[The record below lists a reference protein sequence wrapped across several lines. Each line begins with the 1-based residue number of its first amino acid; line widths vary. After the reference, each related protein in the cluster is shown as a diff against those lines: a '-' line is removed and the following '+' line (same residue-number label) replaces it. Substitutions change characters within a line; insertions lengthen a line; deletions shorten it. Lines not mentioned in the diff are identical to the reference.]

1 MELARVFKDGMI
13 LQRDIP
19 ICIWG
24 HSETA
29 QTLKVRLN
37 GKFLCEAKVNAGKF
51 TIQLPAQSAMEDAV
65 LEIGGITLRHIDIGE
80 VWVAGGQSNME
91 FMLQFDKDG
100 ATEIAAANDTHLRT
114 YIVGQYSYSGE
125 REAGYKAW
133 NPWDRWLPF
142 TPEHAAEL
150 PAAAVYF
157 AKELRAKG
165 VPVGILSCNWG
176 GTTASAWTERRRL
189 EADPIL
195 RVYTDEFDQMA
206 AGLDMARYQAI
217 RAAVRPAMASPE
229 SQAMSQMLM
238 RNTFHPSE
246 LQKKLAAQGSGN
258 SSISPVIPGI
268 DPNTLSMEE
277 LMLEGPGDKNEP
289 GALFENMVI
298 EIAGYTV
305 RGVIWYQGESDEHH
319 ANIYAR
325 LFRTMIENWREA
337 WVEKNTAQ
345 ILLPFLFVQLAPYGV
360 WLVNT
365 SENYPELRHQQQ
377 AVADTV
383 PDTFMAAIGDV
394 GNIYDIHPR
403 AKCSVGR
410 RLALL
415 ARKYIYHET
424 ELPADAPRAI
434 RLERQADTLRVCFA
448 NADGLYLRS
457 EDFNCYNGF
466 SLDVIDHALRPPVL
480 GGVGGLCVLTG
491 ENPLAEAYCAVEKDT
506 LVIRSETLT
515 TAEQVTVE
523 FAQTP
528 FYQVNL
534 FNRSDIPA
542 LPFRLIA
549 KKETL

>member
-1 MELARVFKDGMI
+1 MKLARVFKDGMV
-13 LQRDIP
+13 LQRDVP
-19 ICIWG
+19 ICVWG

-37 GKFLCEAKVNAGKF
+37 GEFLCEAQVTAGAF
-51 TIQLPAQSAMEDAV
+51 TIQLPALSAMEDAV
-65 LEIGGITLRHIDIGE
+65 LEIGDITLRHVDVGE

-91 FMLQFDKDG
+91 FMLQFDQEG
-100 ATEIAAANDTHLRT
+100 AAEIAAANDPHLRT
-114 YIVGQYSYSGE
+114 YIVGQYSYAGE

-189 EADPIL
+189 EADSIL
-195 RVYTDEFDQMA
+195 RVYTDEFDKMA
-206 AGLDMARYQAI
+206 AGLDMARYQTI
-217 RAAVRPAMASPE
+217 RAAVRSAMASPE
-229 SQAMSQMLM
+229 SQAISQMLM
-238 RNTFHPSE
+238 KNTFHPSE
-246 LQKKLAAQGSGN
+246 LQKGLAAQESGS
-258 SSISPVIPGI
+258 IPPAIPGI
-268 DPNTLSMEE
+268 DPATLTMEE
-277 LMLEGPGDKNEP
+277 LMQEGPGDKNEP
-289 GALFENMVI
+289 GALFENMVA

-319 ANIYAR
+319 ADIYAK

-337 WVEKNTAQ
+337 WAEKNAAQ
-345 ILLPFLFVQLAPYGV
+345 ARLPFLFVQLAPYGV
-360 WLVNT
+360 WLENT
-365 SENYPELRHQQQ
+365 SENYPELRRQQQ
-377 AVADTV
+377 AVVDTV
-383 PDTFMAAIGDV
+383 PDTCMAAIGDV

-403 AKCSVGR
+403 AKRPVGR

-415 ARKYIYHET
+415 ARKYIYHEIG
-424 ELPADAPRAI
+424 LLADAPRAI
-434 RLERQADTLRVCFA
+434 RLEWQADTLRVCFA
-448 NADGLYLRS
+448 NAGGLYLRP
-457 EDFNCYNGF
+457 EDFNSYNGF
-466 SLDVIDHALRPPVL
+466 SLDVIESALRPPVL
-480 GGVGGLCVLTG
+480 GGVGGLRVLADG
-491 ENPLAEAYCAVEKDT
+491 NPLAEAHCAVEKDT
-506 LVIRSETLT
+506 LVVRSEALT

-549 KKETL
+549 KKEAL

>member
-1 MELARVFKDGMI
+1 MELARVFKDGMV

-29 QTLKVRLN
+29 QTLTVRLN
-37 GKFLCEAKVNAGKF
+37 GEFLCEANVTGGEF

-65 LEIGGITLRHIDIGE
+65 LEIGDITLRHVDIGE

-91 FMLQFDKDG
+91 FMLQFDQDG
-100 ATEIAAANDTHLRT
+100 AAEIAAANDPHLRT

-176 GTTASAWTERRRL
+176 GTTASAWTERKRL

-206 AGLDMARYQAI
+206 ARLDMARYQAI
-217 RAAVRPAMASPE
+217 RETVRPAMASPE
-229 SQAMSQMLM
+229 SQALSQMLM
-238 RNTFHPSE
+238 KNTFHPSE
-246 LQKKLAAQGSGN
+246 LQKGLAVQGSGN
-258 SSISPVIPGI
+258 SSIFPVIPGI
-268 DPNTLSMEE
+268 DSATLTMEE
-277 LMLEGPGDKNEP
+277 LMQEGPGDKNEP

-298 EIAGYTV
+298 EIVGYTV

-337 WVEKNTAQ
+337 WVKKNAAQ
-345 ILLPFLFVQLAPYGV
+345 TRLPFLFVQLAPFGV
-360 WLVNT
+360 WMVNT
-365 SENYPELRHQQQ
+365 SENYPELRRQQQ
-377 AVADTV
+377 AVADIL
-383 PDTFMAAIGDV
+383 PDVCMAAIGDV
-394 GNIYDIHPR
+394 GNVYDIHPR
-403 AKCSVGR
+403 AKHPVGY

-415 ARKYIYHET
+415 ARKYIYQET
-424 ELPADAPRAI
+424 ELLADAPRAI
-434 RLERQADTLRVCFA
+434 RLERQADILRVCFA
-448 NADGLYLRS
+448 NAYGLYLRP
-457 EDFNCYNGF
+457 EGFNNYNGF
-466 SLDVIDHALRPPVL
+466 SLDVIEPALRPPVL
-480 GGVGGLCVLTG
+480 GGVGGLCVLTDG
-491 ENPLAEAYCAVEKDT
+491 SPLAEAHCAVEKNT
-506 LVIRSETLT
+506 LVIRSEALT
-515 TAEQVTVE
+515 AAERVTVE

-549 KKETL
+549 KK

>member
-1 MELARVFKDGMI
+1 MELARVFKDGMV
-13 LQRDIP
+13 LQRNIP

-37 GKFLCEAKVNAGKF
+37 GKFLCETKVTAGEF
-51 TIQLPAQSAMEDAV
+51 TMQLPAQSAMEDAV
-65 LEIGGITLRHIDIGE
+65 LEIGGITLRHVDIGE

-91 FMLQFDKDG
+91 FMLQFDQDG
-100 ATEIAAANDTHLRT
+100 AAEIAAANDPHLRT

-150 PAAAVYF
+150 PAVAVYF
-157 AKELRAKG
+157 AKELRARG

-176 GTTASAWTERRRL
+176 GTTASAWMERRRL

-195 RVYTDEFDQMA
+195 RVYTDEFNQMA

-217 RAAVRPAMASPE
+217 RAVVRPAMASTE

-258 SSISPVIPGI
+258 SSIFSNIPGI

-337 WVEKNTAQ
+337 WIGKNAAQ
-345 ILLPFLFVQLAPYGV
+345 ARLPFLFVQLAPYGV

-365 SENYPELRHQQQ
+365 SENYPELRRQQQ
-377 AVADTV
+377 AVADTL
-383 PDTFMAAIGDV
+383 PDTYMAAIGDV
-394 GNIYDIHPR
+394 GNVYDIHPR
-403 AKCSVGR
+403 AKGPVGR

-424 ELPADAPRAI
+424 GLPADAPRAI
-434 RLERQADTLRVCFA
+434 RLERQADTLRVYYA
-448 NADGLYLRS
+448 NADGLYLRPENFS
-457 EDFNCYNGF
+457 SYNGF
-466 SLDVIDHALRPPVL
+466 SLDVIDPALRPPVL
-480 GGVGGLCVLTG
+480 GGVGGLYVLADG
-491 ENPLAEAYCAVEKDT
+491 NPLAEAYCAVEKDT
-506 LVIRSETLT
+506 LVIRSEALT
-515 TAEQVTVE
+515 AAEQVTVE

-549 KKETL
+549 KK

>member
-1 MELARVFKDGMI
+1 MELARVFNDGMV
-13 LQRDIP
+13 LQRNIP

-24 HSETA
+24 RSETT
-29 QTLKVRLN
+29 QPLMVHLN
-37 GKFLCEAKVNAGKF
+37 GKFLCETKVTAGEF

-65 LEIGGITLRHIDIGE
+65 LEIGDITLRHVDIGE

-91 FMLQFDKDG
+91 FMLQFDQDG
-100 ATEIAAANDTHLRT
+100 AAEIASANDSHLRT

-125 REAGYKAW
+125 REVGYKAW

-142 TPEHAAEL
+142 APEHAAEL

-176 GTTASAWTERRRL
+176 GTTASAWTERKRL

-195 RVYTDEFDQMA
+195 RVYTDAFDQMA

-217 RAAVRPAMASPE
+217 RTAVRPAMASPE

-258 SSISPVIPGI
+258 SSTFSNIPGI

-289 GALFENMVI
+289 GALFENMVT

-337 WVEKNTAQ
+337 WTKKSAAQ
-345 ILLPFLFVQLAPYGV
+345 TRLPFLFVQLAPYGV
-360 WLVNT
+360 WLENT
-365 SENYPELRHQQQ
+365 SENYPELRRQQQ
-377 AVADTV
+377 IVADTV
-383 PDTFMAAIGDV
+383 PDTHMITIGDV
-394 GNIYDIHPR
+394 GNVYDIHPK
-403 AKCSVGR
+403 AKRPVGH

-415 ARKYIYHET
+415 ARKYIYHEA
-424 ELPADAPRAI
+424 ELLADAPRAI
-434 RLERQADTLRVCFA
+434 RTERQADILRVYFA
-448 NADGLYLRS
+448 NANGLYLRS
-457 EDFNCYNGF
+457 EDFNSYNGF
-466 SLDVIDHALRPPVL
+466 SLDVIDPALRPPVL
-480 GGVGGLCVLTG
+480 GGVGGLCVLADG
-491 ENPLAEAYCAVEKDT
+491 ELLSNAHCTAEKDA
-506 LVIRSETLT
+506 LVIQSEALVN
-515 TAEQVTVE
+515 ADQVTVE
-523 FAQTP
+523 FAQTS

-534 FNRSDIPA
+534 FSDSDIPV

-549 KKETL
+549 KK